1 MNGAEQLELQ
11 PGSLVLLP
19 VLPAFPPPPSP
30 VSGYGDPAAH
40 ANQHPDRD
48 TPCTSLTEAW
58 CSSSPFNP
66 SGLSRSISV
75 QLSRGHGPDSAS
87 PAAALRPQHS
97 CSPSN
102 PPLRPTAPGPAD
114 CLGLTAGA
122 PSCLQ
127 TPLPPSHSPP
137 PHNGCRAEG
146 SQQRSQPCSPT
157 AVWSQMQQRGF
168 CSLKAPNPHTPLF
181 SPTL

>member
-48 TPCTSLTEAW
+48 IPCTSLTEAW
-58 CSSSPFNP
+58 CSSSPYNP

-75 QLSRGHGPDSAS
+75 QLSQGHWPDSAS
-87 PAAALRPQHS
+87 PTAALRPQHFS
-97 CSPSN
+97 SPAK

-114 CLGLTAGA
+114 CLGFMAGA
-122 PSCLQ
+122 PE
-127 TPLPPSHSPP
+127 LPPDSPP
-137 PHNGCRAEG
+137 STPPPPPDGCRVG
-146 SQQRSQPCSPT
+146 SQGVPATIPFPT
-157 AVWSQMQQRGF
+157 RCLVSDAAKRI
-168 CSLKAPNPHTPLF
+168 L
-181 SPTL
+181 